1 LRSAQTSHGEIITS
15 KGKAG
20 IGKLFFVANAPNT
33 TAGTGLLIILQQGF
47 WLRKT
52 IHQVTVTW
60 TTSGIQFIGAPA
72 TFTGNTQTFTLNKG
86 QSYILAGNNG
96 TPANLT
102 GFIGGK
108 IVSDKPISLT
118 NGSANG
124 NLEQEVQAVQI

>member
-1 LRSAQTSHGEIITS
+1 LATED
-15 KGKAG
+15 
-20 IGKLFFVANAPNT
+20 N
-33 TAGTGLLIILQQGF
+33 
-47 WLRKT
+47 
-52 IHQVTVTW
+52 
-60 TTSGIQFIGAPA
+60 TSGYRNLDNFRIQFIGAPA

-102 GFIGGK
+102 GFIGAK